1 MVKELEKLQK
11 EIKKKKD
18 ELYLLINNNA
28 SQEDIYLKSI
38 EIDSAIAI
46 YLKATRHYDE
56 ENKRLMGKYKHLL
69 EKDYKEEII
78 NMIKQ
83 EVYDKFAKV
92 SQEEL
97 NHFCN
102 NLYVLC
108 SLKAYKVE
116 EQEIIQQL
124 MYRNNVFL
132 YEMQQN
138 GKILDSDISN
148 VELKFYTK
156 LKNKY
161 VKIIKERI

>member
-28 SQEDIYLKSI
+28 KQDDIYIKSV

-46 YLKATRHYDE
+46 YLKAARHYDE

>member
-18 ELYLLINNNA
+18 ELDLLITNNA
-28 SQEDIYLKSI
+28 KQSNIYMKSL
-38 EIDSAIAI
+38 EVDTAIAI
-46 YLKATRHYDE
+46 YLKATKQYDE
-56 ENKRLMGKYKHLL
+56 ENKRLMGKYKNLL

-78 NMIKQ
+78 NMIKK
-83 EVYDKFAKV
+83 EITNKFEKV
-92 SQEEL
+92 SEEEL

-102 NLYVLC
+102 NLYLLC

-116 EQEIIQQL
+116 EQEIIKQI

-138 GKILDSDISN
+138 GKILDSNISN

-161 VKIIKERI
+161 IKIIKERI

>member
-11 EIKKKKD
+11 EIRKKKD
-18 ELYLLINNNA
+18 ELDLLINNNA

-38 EIDSAIAI
+38 EIDSAIAV

-56 ENKRLMGKYKHLL
+56 ENKRLMGKYKNLL

-78 NMIKQ
+78 NMIK
-83 EVYDKFAKV
+83 EDVTDKIEKV
-92 SQEEL
+92 SEEEL

-116 EQEIIQQL
+116 EQEIIKQI

>member
-1 MVKELEKLQK
+1 MT
-11 EIKKKKD
+11 EISIDQYVNLD
-18 ELYLLINNNA
+18 ERFA
-28 SQEDIYLKSI
+28 SYDNDGYY
-38 EIDSAIAI
+38 IDSIMIPIMVADNLPYNISFSE
-46 YLKATRHYDE
+46 LKE
-56 ENKRLMGKYKHLL
+56 FV
-69 EKDYKEEII
+69 
-78 NMIKQ
+78 KQ
-83 EVYDKFAKV
+83 VEV
-92 SQEEL
+92 SIHQEEL

-116 EQEIIQQL
+116 EQEIIKQI

-161 VKIIKERI
+161 VKTYSFKDRLILTLYKYKLFFIVRWLLAGKHFLKKKLK